1 MLRRVLLS
9 FGLVVLLVVLGTST
23 VAIEWS
29 GWEVLLS
36 LQWQDSDG
44 DMGADL
50 VTHRVF
56 LRLPVIAFAA
66 MVLVTTAVL
75 TMLSYVLIRT
85 RTNPSDPDTK

>member
-9 FGLVVLLVVLGTST
+9 FGLVVSLVVLGTST
-23 VAIEWS
+23 GAIEWL

-36 LQWQDSDG
+36 LQWQDSGG

-66 MVLVTTAVL
+66 MTLLTTAVF
-75 TMLSYVLIRT
+75 TMLSSVLIRT
-85 RTNPSDPDTK
+85 RTNQPDPDTK

>member
-9 FGLVVLLVVLGTST
+9 FGLVVLLVVLGTFT
-23 VAIEWS
+23 GAIDWS

-36 LQWQDSDG
+36 LQWQDSGG
-44 DMGADL
+44 DLGADL

-66 MVLVTTAVL
+66 MVLVSTAVF
-75 TMLSYVLIRT
+75 TMLSSVLIRT
-85 RTNPSDPDTK
+85 RTNQPDPDTK

>member
-9 FGLVVLLVVLGTST
+9 FGLVGLLVVLGTST
-23 VAIEWS
+23 GAIEWL

-36 LQWQDSDG
+36 LQWQDSGG
-44 DMGADL
+44 DLGADL

-56 LRLPVIAFAA
+56 LRLSVIAFAA
-66 MVLVTTAVL
+66 MTLVTTAVF
-75 TMLSYVLIRT
+75 TMLSSVLIRT